1 MNEIYNRLNAV
12 FREVFDDESITVS
25 ENTTAAD
32 IEDWDSLTHIQLIAA
47 VEDEFGVKFTMKQVS
62 SMKNVGEMVQIIA
75 ERCAEPKSSPTQ
87 RIKGAENKPK
97 KRCGITASLFHLP
110 VFFNAVFI
118 CTKGNTRYCIARSC
132 YGKSRL

>member
-47 VEDEFGVKFTMKQVS
+47 VEDEVGVKFTMKQVS
-62 SMKNVGEMVQIIA
+62 SMKNVGEMAQIIA
-75 ERCAEPKSSPTQ
+75 DA
-87 RIKGAENKPK
+87 AN
-97 KRCGITASLFHLP
+97 
-110 VFFNAVFI
+110 
-118 CTKGNTRYCIARSC
+118 
-132 YGKSRL
+132 